1 MKKRICS
8 LLITA
13 MALFTSCQDDIAV
26 TNEEPGYSN
35 ITENQYSISEE
46 SALAYLADFLADSE
60 PDSRSGKRI
69 SVKSIKPIK
78 YNRVAS
84 RTQQDNVDCE
94 NLLYVANFENNQGYA
109 ILAGD
114 ERISDKII
122 AVADTGNL
130 DNNEII
136 AVLDEE
142 RAQRYIYKNY
152 PLTGP
157 GFFTTPETGD
167 ELFMNPNTVD
177 LYIDSIKDTLV
188 GNFLVDNFDEVDENG
203 NPISTDYNI
212 LDTIPSNDL
221 LSTSLCIDYAK
232 NEIDREYRRR
242 NDLEVKIGDCGG
254 NSGGNGGS
262 NIRTVADTSAWTIK
276 SKVLPMLT
284 NYAYWHQHSPF
295 NDLYPYRRTFLCFG
309 SKKKAPAG
317 CFPLAIAK
325 LLSYYH
331 CPHIL
336 KYYGYTIDWDELNFY
351 YNSTEGRKS
360 AAHLLKMIS
369 EKCQSWYFKQGTFTF
384 PDKASKAMV
393 FFGLKNAKTYRYTWE
408 RARTMLDNGCPFII
422 YSVPGARINESHAW
436 NIDGYKIKERTITYN
451 TYTNGTLTN
460 KRTETEILNMVHC
473 DFGSPIKGNGYY
485 ISGVFN
491 QKGSNYELDAGSNRG
506 DTNYNNY
513 IHLVMYDKP

>member
-1 MKKRICS
+1 
-8 LLITA
+8 
-13 MALFTSCQDDIAV
+13 MALLSSCQDDIAI
-26 TNEEPGYSN
+26 TTEELNTSD
-35 ITENQYSISEE
+35 ITENPYSISEE

-94 NLLYVANFENNQGYA
+94 NLLYVSNFEDNQGYA

-122 AVADTGNL
+122 AVTDTGNL

-136 AVLDEE
+136 AVLDED
-142 RAQRYIYKNY
+142 RAQRYIYKDY

-167 ELFMNPNTVD
+167 ELFMNPNTVN

-188 GNFLVDNFDEVDENG
+188 GNFLVDDFDAVDENG
-203 NPISTDYNI
+203 NPISTDYSI
-212 LDTIPSNDL
+212 LDSVPSNNQL
-221 LSTSLCIDYAK
+221 ATSLCVYYAK
-232 NEIDREYRRR
+232 DEIEKEYRRR
-242 NDLEVKIGDCGG
+242 NDLDVTIGDLGG
-254 NSGGNGGS
+254 NSGS
-262 NIRTVADTSAWTIK
+262 NVKTVADTSAWTIK
-276 SKVLPMLT
+276 SRVFPMLT
-284 NYAYWHQHSPF
+284 RYIYWHQRSPF
-295 NDLYPYRRTFLCFG
+295 NDLYPYRRDFLCFG

-325 LLSYYH
+325 ILTH
-331 CPHIL
+331 FQCPYII
-336 KYYGYTIDWDELNFY
+336 KYKGYTINWNELNFN
-351 YNSTEGRKS
+351 YNSTEGQKS
-360 AAHLLKMIS
+360 AAHLLKLIS
-369 EKCQSWYFKQGTFTF
+369 EKCDSWYFKQGTFTF
-384 PDKASKAMV
+384 PEKASRAMC
-393 FFGLKNAKTYRYTWE
+393 FFGLRNAKTYSYSWE
-408 RARTMLDNGCPFII
+408 RAQTMLDKGCPFII
-422 YSVPGARINESHAW
+422 YAIPGARINESHAW
-436 NIDGYKIKERTITYN
+436 NIDGYKIKERTITFT
-451 TYTNGTLTN
+451 TYKNGTITN
-460 KRTETEILNMVHC
+460 KRTETEVLNMVHC

-491 QKGSNYELDAGSNRG
+491 QKGSNYELDAGSYRG
-506 DTNYNNY
+506 NTNYNNY